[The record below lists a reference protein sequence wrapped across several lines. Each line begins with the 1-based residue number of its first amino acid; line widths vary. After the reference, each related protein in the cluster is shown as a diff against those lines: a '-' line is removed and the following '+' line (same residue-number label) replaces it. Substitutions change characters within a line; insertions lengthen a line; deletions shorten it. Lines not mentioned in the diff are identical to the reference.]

1 DEFAIILPEVGFEDA
16 YRVAEKIRTAAAQLM
31 YPGIQAKVTLSIG
44 IACYPLHH
52 VANVEA
58 LMKKADMALYKAKQL
73 GRNNCFF
80 YGQQEMLELF
90 GQVAIDGPATNPLT
104 LSTLLQKMEEQNR
117 GETSDEMEFLIG
129 KSIDV
134 LKDLLEHINQLKI
147 MAVQMNGQIHQFDPR
162 SRKVRQMTEMLLKLM
177 DKHAEVE
184 RAFQDYLQMLQDL
197 PLTTSD
203 SVSS

>member
-1 DEFAIILPEVGFEDA
+1 
-16 YRVAEKIRTAAAQLM
+16 
-31 YPGIQAKVTLSIG
+31 
-44 IACYPLHH
+44 
-52 VANVEA
+52 
-58 LMKKADMALYKAKQL
+58 
-73 GRNNCFF
+73 
-80 YGQQEMLELF
+80 LF

-203 SVSS
+203 SV